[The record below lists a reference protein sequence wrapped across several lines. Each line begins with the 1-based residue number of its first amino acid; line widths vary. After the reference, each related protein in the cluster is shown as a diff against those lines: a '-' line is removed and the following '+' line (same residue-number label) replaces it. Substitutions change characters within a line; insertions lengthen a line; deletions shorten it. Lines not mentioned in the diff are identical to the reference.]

1 MIETT
6 GNGITNHL
14 AHLNHY
20 NKDDDSCNHNIP
32 LEALVTVANSNVTKT
47 TPTDSTSHSGVGNE
61 VNYQYRYI
69 IYNVRFRFRKED
81 LLNNLEGRRT
91 HSLSCFDNTKINFLD
106 GRLYQT
112 SQEWNGGQG

>member
-6 GNGITNHL
+6 GNGVTNHL
-14 AHLNHY
+14 AYLNHY
-20 NKDDDSCNHNIP
+20 NKDDDSSNHHIP

-61 VNYQYRYI
+61 VDYQYRYI
-69 IYNVRFRFRKED
+69 IYNVRFRFRKEN
-81 LLNNLEGRRT
+81 LLNNLEGRST

-112 SQEWNGGQG
+112 SQEWNSGQG